1 MNELCRLT
9 ARQVVDLLEKRKVSP
24 LELIDAA
31 LERVQETDGDVNAL
45 PTLCPERARAHATR
59 LIAEAPADR
68 PPGYLHGLPIAIKDL
83 KDVAGVRSTRGS
95 TIFAD
100 HVPEKSDYLVDTIEA
115 KGGIVLAK
123 SNTPEFGAGGNTFNE
138 VFGKTRNPWDLSKTC
153 GGSSGGSATALASGQ
168 VWLAT
173 GSDLGGSLRQPASFC
188 SVVGLRSTPGR
199 VASGP
204 RALPFASLSVEGP
217 MARNLGDLALFLD
230 TQAGQHPG
238 DPISIPAPRQP
249 YVQSVDRPVAPRRVA
264 FSPDLG
270 IARVDGEVREIC
282 ASAARLFE
290 GMGAVVEEACI
301 DLGDAEETFQTLR
314 AVQFVASYSDLLEH
328 HRDELKPEVIW
339 NLEKGYAL
347 TAREIAE
354 AELARGA
361 LYHRAAQFFETYDIL
376 VCPTVAV
383 PPFDVDLRYVDEING
398 VRMDNYMS
406 WLLIT
411 FSISL
416 TACPAISV
424 PCGFTRGGLPVGLQI
439 VGPRAREDLL
449 LEAAALFE
457 EAVGLAERV
466 PMDPR
471 QQ

>member
-1 MNELCRLT
+1 MRSLARPATHGTCPRHAVGPLGARRPPWPRGRCGSQRGATSAEACGNRPVSVRSWGCVRPLEEWPAGPGHCPLPVCRLK
-9 ARQVVDLLEKRKVSP
+9 AP
-24 LELIDAA
+24 W
-31 LERVQETDGDVNAL
+31 
-45 PTLCPERARAHATR
+45 PATWGTW
-59 LIAEAPADR
+59 P
-68 PPGYLHGLPIAIKDL
+68 
-83 KDVAGVRSTRGS
+83 S
-95 TIFAD
+95 
-100 HVPEKSDYLVDTIEA
+100 
-115 KGGIVLAK
+115 
-123 SNTPEFGAGGNTFNE
+123 
-138 VFGKTRNPWDLSKTC
+138 
-153 GGSSGGSATALASGQ
+153 
-168 VWLAT
+168 
-173 GSDLGGSLRQPASFC
+173 
-188 SVVGLRSTPGR
+188 
-199 VASGP
+199 
-204 RALPFASLSVEGP
+204 
-217 MARNLGDLALFLD
+217 FLD

-282 ASAARLFE
+282 AAAAHLFE

-301 DLGDAEETFQTLR
+301 DLGHAEETFQTLR

-339 NLEKGYAL
+339 NIEKGYAL

-439 VGPRAREDLL
+439 VGSRAREDLL
-449 LEAAALFE
+449 LGAAALFE